1 MATVNDLADAF
12 YRLRSVLADLERD
25 HPRGQL
31 AAHRARDRAVA
42 WLNNLSDTAH
52 LGTYHGPDCRQHR
65 GQPAHNCACCLGEAK
80 GAQPD
85 EQDVTT
91 P

>member
-12 YRLRSVLADLERD
+12 DRLRAVLADLERD
-25 HPRGQL
+25 HPRGKL
-31 AAHRARDRAVA
+31 AAHRARERAVT

-52 LGTYHGPDCRQHR
+52 LGTYHGPDCRNHR

-80 GAQPD
+80 ATRTDDETGA
-85 EQDVTT
+85 T